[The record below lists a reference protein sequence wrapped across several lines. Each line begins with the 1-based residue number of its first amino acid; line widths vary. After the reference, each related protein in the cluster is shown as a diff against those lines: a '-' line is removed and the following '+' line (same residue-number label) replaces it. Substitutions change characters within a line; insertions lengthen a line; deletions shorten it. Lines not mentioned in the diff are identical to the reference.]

1 MRIDSLHYHTAETR
15 RVSAELSEKTSTLL
29 TWAHKFLKTAGWERI
44 AERRLSAMFEKVYR
58 RGQREVCF
66 SGWHG
71 TGAKGTGRNYG
82 DLKLIF
88 SISDNHPGEKGP
100 RELYAKE
107 QLSLDIVNGTV
118 QDAEQFM
125 LLFKGYIQALK

>member
-1 MRIDSLHYHTAETR
+1 MRLDSLHDRTSEAR
-15 RVSAELSEKTSTLL
+15 RVSAELSDKTSELL
-29 TWAHKFLKTAGWERI
+29 TWAHKFLKAAGWERTHDG
-44 AERRLSAMFEKVYR
+44 RRSAMFEKVYQ
-58 RGQREVCF
+58 RGQREICF

-71 TGAKGTGRNYG
+71 TGAKGTCRNYG

-88 SISDNHPGEKGP
+88 SIGDNHPGEKGP

-107 QLSLDIVNGTV
+107 QLSLDIVNGSV